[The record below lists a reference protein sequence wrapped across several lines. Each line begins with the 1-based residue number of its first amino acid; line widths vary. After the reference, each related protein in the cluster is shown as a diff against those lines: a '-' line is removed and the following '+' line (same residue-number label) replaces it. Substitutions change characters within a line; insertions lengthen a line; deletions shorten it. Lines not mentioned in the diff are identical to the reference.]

1 MKPIGEKI
9 VQAAARSLAIFQE
22 PGLLQGID
30 EKESIREG
38 IPSHGRSM
46 LKYYRLDDD
55 KVTMVSRN
63 LYILMAR
70 TDIRQSNNMQ
80 MIRERSGLCFSFP
93 ARPKQYSE
101 LEMLRAHC
109 CI

>member
-9 VQAAARSLAIFQE
+9 IQAAARSLVIFQE
-22 PGLLQGID
+22 PCLLQWID
-30 EKESIREG
+30 EKESIHDG

-70 TDIRQSNNMQ
+70 TDLRHSNNMQ
-80 MIRERSGLCFSFP
+80 MIRDRSGPCFSFP
-93 ARPKQYSE
+93 ACPKWYSE
-101 LEMLRAHC
+101 LEMLRTHC